1 MADPTRPDDAA
12 AANDP
17 AANDPVANDPGPP
30 PADGTDDVDRDVA
43 AARHARRRRPAPATP
58 MWQVMHAWAP
68 VAAGVL
74 RATAGLVM
82 FAASLLTL
90 PTTMATPF
98 LTGVSLVML
107 IGGVA
112 ATIKACR
119 DDDRLRRF
127 GRIFSNVVAVLA
139 GVAVALAVAAGPGAY
154 APRLDARPAPPPD
167 DGTVRFVP

>member
-1 MADPTRPDDAA
+1 MSDLHRSDDDRADDDR
-12 AANDP
+12 
-17 AANDPVANDPGPP
+17 
-30 PADGTDDVDRDVA
+30 ADDDRADVA
-43 AARHARRRRPAPATP
+43 PVPRPRTSAPL
-58 MWQVMHAWAP
+58 WQVMQAWAP
-68 VAAGVL
+68 VAAGTL
-74 RATAGLVM
+74 RASAGLVM

-127 GRIFSNVVAVLA
+127 GRIFPIAVAGLA
-139 GVAVALAVAAGPGAY
+139 GLAIVVTVIVGPGAW
-154 APRLDARPAPPPD
+154 APRLAAPPQAAID
-167 DGTVRFVP
+167 DGTIRFQP

>member
-1 MADPTRPDDAA
+1 MAEPTRPDDD
-12 AANDP
+12 ANADVR
-17 AANDPVANDPGPP
+17 DDGVDPG
-30 PADGTDDVDRDVA
+30 A
-43 AARHARRRRPAPATP
+43 ALATSRRRDARSARAPL
-58 MWQVMHAWAP
+58 WQVMQAWAP
-68 VAAGVL
+68 VAAGVM

-127 GRIFSNVVAVLA
+127 GRVFPLVVALLA
-139 GVAVALAVAAGPGAY
+139 GVAIVVAVVAGPGAY
-154 APRLDARPAPPPD
+154 APRLGAPPSAPPD
-167 DGTVRFVP
+167 DGTIRFEP